1 MTALAGKVAIVTGGA
16 TLIGAAVAQDLSRAG
31 ACVAILDLDAGNG
44 ARVAD
49 SLGERAMFV
58 ALDITDDRAIE
69 HAVS

>member
-49 SLGERAMFV
+49 ALGERAMFV
-58 ALDITDDRAIE
+58 
-69 HAVS
+69 